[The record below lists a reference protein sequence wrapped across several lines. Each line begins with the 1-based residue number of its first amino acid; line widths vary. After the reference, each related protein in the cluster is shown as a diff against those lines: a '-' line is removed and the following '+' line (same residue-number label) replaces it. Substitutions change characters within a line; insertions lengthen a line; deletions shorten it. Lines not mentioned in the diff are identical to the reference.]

1 MPKVIEENR
10 QMMDVKME
18 EFKVL
23 LTTKIEKFNDDLEV
37 YAKMVEEMQY
47 NGNVEDLPRYH
58 KKATK
63 LDDRYIQP
71 P

>member
-23 LTTKIEKFNDDLEV
+23 LITKIEKFNDDLEV
-37 YAKMVEEMQY
+37 YAKMVDEMQY

-63 LDDRYIQP
+63 LDDRYI
-71 P
+71 

>member
-23 LTTKIEKFNDDLEV
+23 LITKIEKFHDDLEV
-37 YAKMVEEMQY
+37 YAKMVDEMQY

-63 LDDRYIQP
+63 LDDRYV
-71 P
+71 